1 MALYALAFFAAS
13 YLFLVKAWIEMG
25 LKDTFVGSLRTHV
38 RSLSMTTSAPASLLV
53 LYLLNE
59 FTQISKL
66 ILTLFPASKFG
77 TFDWRQWRYVS
88 VCKITLANGIFPL
101 KKKAAVLSQ
110 RIKSS
115 YSSEP
120 TCAAENNPWV
130 ILSPSLCSLNTNLC
144 WSSACFRFIA
154 HI

>member
-25 LKDTFVGSLRTHV
+25 LKDIFVGSLRTHV

-77 TFDWRQWRYVS
+77 TFDWRQ
-88 VCKITLANGIFPL
+88 
-101 KKKAAVLSQ
+101 
-110 RIKSS
+110 
-115 YSSEP
+115 
-120 TCAAENNPWV
+120 
-130 ILSPSLCSLNTNLC
+130 
-144 WSSACFRFIA
+144 
-154 HI
+154 